1 MKLKSILKKMTICTM
16 TVMMGFTCMS
26 TLTTVKANELVMAKT
41 TDDLGSVIKEPVVN
55 ENRVDA
61 QLENAGLRI
70 TFYRDD
76 VFRIYVDPTMEF
88 ADPTPNSPDHE
99 GKMISKGEEEYI
111 NEYGAVTPQL
121 TENNDSYEISTD
133 SIKLLIR
140 KSDAVMTLINKNTG
154 EILWKEA
161 SPIKIGGSKST
172 QILEEQEHEYFF
184 GGGITNGF
192 VNQNGRKV
200 KIEIGSY
207 WTSGANSS
215 PIPFYL
221 STKGYGVMRHT
232 WKSGLYDFG
241 NSDKNIVNATHNEN
255 RFDAFYFVGDTMT
268 NVVDEYTELTGKAS
282 MMTKYGYYLA
292 HLNCYNRDKWVEN
305 SDGTRTEYQSGKGA
319 PANAVMES
327 LNGQDK
333 NGNKDEEAYKFSAR
347 AVIDD
352 YVNNDMPL
360 GWFLPNDG
368 YGCGYGQSDSFEG
381 DLQNLSDFASYA
393 KDNGVITGLWTQ
405 QDIWPADKNNPQ
417 KGERD
422 IVAEAKAGVSALK
435 TDVAWVGN
443 GYSMALDGI
452 KTAFEAIKDHTRPSI
467 ISLDGWAGS
476 QRYAGMWTGDQ
487 TGGNWEYIRMHIPS
501 YITAGMSGQFN
512 VGSDMDGIYGGG
524 NPVVQTRD
532 FQWKAFTP
540 MQLDMDGWGK
550 EDKKPWV
557 FDEPYTSI
565 NRMYLKLKAE
575 MLPYNYT
582 LSREAYDSSVPMVR
596 GMFLSDA
603 NEYTYTNKV
612 NENQFTW
619 GDSILVAPVYQ
630 DIASDEKGN
639 DIRNDIYLPGE
650 DNVWIDYFSGQ
661 QYQGGMILNGFDAP
675 VWKTP
680 VFVKN
685 GAIIPMTVENNSPYE
700 LTGDEDRIYEIYPSG
715 NTEFVQYDD
724 QGDTEAYKLNDFTTT
739 KITSRAPVSG
749 DGQAVI
755 TVQPTKGDFK
765 GMVANKATQFVVN
778 VAKEPTKLSAQV
790 GKEKVTLRKVTS
802 IEEFNAGENVYY
814 YNEAPDMNK
823 YATEGSEFANVE
835 IINTPKLY
843 VKVAATD
850 TTKNAVSLTIEDFN
864 NTQPRVHDNQTVLP
878 ETPANL
884 HAVDKG
890 DTTISIAW
898 DKVDTATMYEVQAN
912 DRIYSNITDTN
923 FTVPNLN
930 SVTTYQIKVRAV
942 NSKGISSWSEPIEET
957 TTLDI
962 YRNKIK
968 DMDVSVSSQSYQW
981 PKENIIDNN
990 NSTVWRTDYS
1000 QTDNLPAY
1008 ALFDLK
1014 YVYDLDKLEYSP
1026 LNENYANA
1034 KAKDIE
1040 IQTSM
1045 DGRVFKTVKEVTCP
1059 DDESMITFDLEGV
1072 SARFVRFYIKNS
1084 YSYYSGAA
1092 EISIYKEE
1100 GSGTKVVGDYNED
1113 GQIDESDLI
1122 FFENYAGVKEGATM
1136 WESQVKKADLNQNG
1150 YIDAYDISFVSSQI
1164 DGGIVPTRKHINGE
1178 IILEPSVKEVK
1189 KGETFTIDV
1198 MANRFADINAFNF
1211 EIPYDTSKYEVVSLP
1226 EAVDS
1231 ISEMRNFSI
1240 NFEKEGYLSVSF
1252 ANVGNK
1258 SRING
1263 NGKLATIEFKAK
1275 EDSIIA
1281 LSGQN
1286 GLIVDS
1292 RLNTRDAFEEIRVI
1306 EGISATC
1313 AQESSPNSTKNILD
1327 GNDTTY
1333 LWSSWVN
1340 NDIMEAD
1347 KEIYLD
1353 LKDIY
1358 ELDSINYYRG
1368 QEYSWLWFN
1377 YADIY
1382 ISEDGKDYTLFKKKV
1397 KADTTNEPAV
1407 FDISGAK
1414 GRYIKIVLPN
1424 EYLPYKYFA
1433 IADLEVVKAAT
1444 K

>member
-1 MKLKSILKKMTICTM
+1 MKLKNIFKKISLCTM
-16 TVMMGFTCMS
+16 TVMMVFTCMS
-26 TLTTVKANELVMAKT
+26 NLTTVKANNLVMAKT
-41 TDDLGSVIKEPVVN
+41 TDELGGVIAHPVVN
-55 ENRVDA
+55 ENKVEA

-76 VFRIYVDPTMEF
+76 VFRIYVDPANSF
-88 ADPTPNSPDHE
+88 ADPAPNSPAHK
-99 GKMISKGEEEYI
+99 GKMIAKGEEEYK
-111 NEYGAVTPQL
+111 NEYGVVTPQL
-121 TENNDSYEISTD
+121 KETDDAYVISTD
-133 SIKLLIR
+133 SVELSIQKNSAIM
-140 KSDAVMTLINKNTG
+140 SLINKKTG
-154 EILWKEA
+154 ETLWKEA
-161 SPIKIGGSKST
+161 SPLAIGGGKTSQT
-172 QILEEQEHEYFF
+172 LEEQAQEYFF

-207 WTSGANSS
+207 WTNGANSS
-215 PIPFYL
+215 PVPFYL

-241 NSDKNIVNATHNEN
+241 YSDENTVNAAHNED

-268 NVVDEYTELTGKAS
+268 NIVDEYAELTGKAA
-282 MMTKYGYYLA
+282 MMIKYGYYLA

-327 LNGQDK
+327 LNGLDEK
-333 NGNKDEEAYKFSAR
+333 GNKDEQAYKFSAR
-347 AVIDD
+347 AVIDNFVD
-352 YVNNDMPL
+352 KDMPL
-360 GWFLPNDG
+360 GWFTPNDG

-381 DLQNLSDFASYA
+381 DLQNLTDFAEYA
-393 KDNGVITGLWTQ
+393 KDKGITTGLWTQ
-405 QDIWPADKNNPQ
+405 QDIWPEDKNNPQ

-422 IVAEAKAGVSALK
+422 IEAEAKAGISALK

-452 KTAFEAIKDHTRPSI
+452 KTAFEAIKEYTRPLI
-467 ISLDGWAGS
+467 ISVDGWAGS
-476 QRYAGMWTGDQ
+476 QRYAGMWSGDQ
-487 TGGNWEYIRMHIPS
+487 TGGNWEYIRMHIPT
-501 YITAGMSGQFN
+501 YITAGLSGQFN

-524 NPVVQTRD
+524 NPVIQSRD
-532 FQWKAFTP
+532 FQWKSFTP
-540 MQLDMDGWGK
+540 LQLDMDGWGK
-550 EDKKPWV
+550 EDKNPWV

-582 LSREAYDSSVPMVR
+582 LSREAYESSTPMVR
-596 GMFLSDA
+596 GTFLSDA
-603 NEYTYTNKV
+603 NEYTYTNKI

-619 GDSILVAPVYQ
+619 GDSILVAPIYQ
-630 DIASDEKGN
+630 DTASDDNGN
-639 DIRNDIYLPGE
+639 DVRNDIYLPGE
-650 DNVWIDYFSGQ
+650 ENIWIDYFNGQ
-661 QYQGGMILNGFDAP
+661 QYQGGTILNGIDAP

-700 LTGDEDRIYEIYPSG
+700 LTGKEDRIYEVYPSG
-715 NTEFVQYDD
+715 DTEFVQYDD
-724 QGDTEAYKLNDFTTT
+724 QGDTEDYKLNDYTTT
-739 KITSRAPVSG
+739 KITSKAPVSG
-749 DGQAVI
+749 DGKATI
-755 TVQPTKGDFK
+755 TVQPARGEFN
-765 GMVANKATQFVVN
+765 GMTTSRATQFVVN
-778 VAKEPTKLSAQV
+778 VAKEPTKLHAQV
-790 GKEKVTLRKVTS
+790 GKENVSLRKVTT
-802 IEEFNAGENVYY
+802 IEEFNAGENVYF
-814 YNEAPDMNK
+814 YNETPDMNK
-823 YATEGSEFANVE
+823 YATEGSEFANVK

-850 TTKNAVSLTIEDFN
+850 ITKNAVSLTIEDFN
-864 NTQPRVHDNQTVLP
+864 NTQPRVHDNQTIIP
-878 ETPANL
+878 NTPANL
-884 HAVDKG
+884 HVVDKG
-890 DTTISIAW
+890 DTTVAIAW
-898 DKVDTATMYEVQAN
+898 DNVATASMYEVQVD
-912 DRIYSNITDTN
+912 DRIYSNIMDTS
-923 FTVPNLN
+923 FTIPNL
-930 SVTTYQIKVRAV
+930 SPVTTYKIKVRAV
-942 NSKGISSWSEPIEET
+942 NSKGVSPWSEAIEET

-981 PKENIIDNN
+981 PKENITDNN
-990 NSTVWRTDYS
+990 EGTVWRTDYS
-1000 QTDNLPAY
+1000 QADNLPAY

-1014 YVYDLDKLEYSP
+1014 YVYDLDKLEYVP
-1026 LNENYANA
+1026 LNNNYAGA

-1045 DGRVFKTVKEVTCP
+1045 DGRIFKTVKEVTCP
-1059 DDESMITFDLEGV
+1059 NDENMITFDLEGV

-1092 EISIYKEE
+1092 EISIYKED

-1150 YIDAYDISFVSSQI
+1150 YIDAYDISFVSSQV

-1178 IILEPSVKEVK
+1178 IILEPSLKEVK
-1189 KGETFTIDV
+1189 KGETFTVDI
-1198 MANRFADINAFNF
+1198 MANRFVDINAFSF
-1211 EIPYDTSKYEVVSLP
+1211 EIPYDASKYEVVSLP
-1226 EAVDS
+1226 EAVDN
-1231 ISEMRNFSI
+1231 INEMRNFSM

-1258 SRING
+1258 NRING
-1263 NGKLATIEFKAK
+1263 NGKLATIEFVAK
-1275 EDSIIA
+1275 EDSVIS
-1281 LSGQN
+1281 LTGQN
-1286 GLIVDS
+1286 GLVVDS

-1306 EGISATC
+1306 EGISASC
-1313 AQESSPNSTKNILD
+1313 AQESSNGSTRNILD
-1327 GNDTTY
+1327 GDDTTY
-1333 LWSSWVN
+1333 LWSSWVD

-1358 ELDSINYYRG
+1358 DLDSINYYRG
-1368 QEYSWLWFN
+1368 EEYSWLWFN

-1382 ISEDGKDYTLFKKKV
+1382 ISEDGKDYTLFKKKL

-1414 GRYIKIVLPN
+1414 ARYIKIVLPN

>member
-1 MKLKSILKKMTICTM
+1 MKLKNIFKKISLCTM
-16 TVMMGFTCMS
+16 TVMMVFTCMS
-26 TLTTVKANELVMAKT
+26 NLTTVKANNLVMAKT
-41 TDDLGSVIKEPVVN
+41 TDELGGVIAQPVVN
-55 ENRVDA
+55 ENKVEA

-76 VFRIYVDPTMEF
+76 VFRIYVDPANSF
-88 ADPTPNSPDHE
+88 ADPTPNSPAHK
-99 GKMISKGEEEYI
+99 GKMIAKGEEEYK
-111 NEYGAVTPQL
+111 NEYGVVTPQL
-121 TENNDSYEISTD
+121 KETDDAYVISTD
-133 SIKLLIR
+133 SVELSIQKNSAIM
-140 KSDAVMTLINKNTG
+140 SLINKKTG
-154 EILWKEA
+154 ETLWKEA
-161 SPIKIGGSKST
+161 SPLAIGSGKTSQT
-172 QILEEQEHEYFF
+172 LEEQAQEYFF

-207 WTSGANSS
+207 WTNGANSS
-215 PIPFYL
+215 PVPFYL

-241 NSDKNIVNATHNEN
+241 NSAENTVNAAHNED

-268 NVVDEYTELTGKAS
+268 NIVDEYAELTGKAT

-327 LNGQDK
+327 LNGLDE
-333 NGNKDEEAYKFSAR
+333 NGNKDEQAYKFSAR
-347 AVIDD
+347 AVIDNFVD
-352 YVNNDMPL
+352 NDMPL
-360 GWFLPNDG
+360 GWFTPNDG

-381 DLQNLSDFASYA
+381 DLQNLTDFAKYA
-393 KDNGVITGLWTQ
+393 KDKGINTGLWTQ
-405 QDIWPADKNNPQ
+405 QDIWPKDKNNPQ

-422 IVAEAKAGVSALK
+422 IEAEAKAGVSALK

-452 KTAFEAIKDHTRPSI
+452 KTAFEAIKEYTRPLI
-467 ISLDGWAGS
+467 VSLDGWAGS
-476 QRYAGMWTGDQ
+476 QRYAGMWSGDQ

-501 YITAGMSGQFN
+501 YITAGLSGQFN

-524 NPVVQTRD
+524 NPVIQSRD
-532 FQWKAFTP
+532 FQWKSFTP
-540 MQLDMDGWGK
+540 LQLDMDGWGK
-550 EDKKPWV
+550 EDKNPWV

-582 LSREAYDSSVPMVR
+582 LSREAYESSTPMVR
-596 GMFLSDA
+596 GTFLSDA
-603 NEYTYTNKV
+603 NEYTYTNKI

-619 GDSILVAPVYQ
+619 GDSILVAPIYQ
-630 DIASDEKGN
+630 DTASDDNGN
-639 DIRNDIYLPGE
+639 DVRNDIYLPGE
-650 DNVWIDYFSGQ
+650 ENIWIDYFNGQ
-661 QYQGGMILNGFDAP
+661 QYQGGTILNGIDAP

-700 LTGDEDRIYEIYPSG
+700 LTGKEDRIYEVYPSG
-715 NTEFVQYDD
+715 DTEIVQYDD
-724 QGDTEAYKLNDFTTT
+724 QGDTEDYKLNEYTTT
-739 KITSRAPVSG
+739 KITSKAPVSG
-749 DGQAVI
+749 DGKATI
-755 TVQPTKGDFK
+755 TVQPARGEFK
-765 GMVANKATQFVVN
+765 GMATRKATQFVVN
-778 VAKEPTKLSAQV
+778 VAKEPTKLHAQA
-790 GKEKVTLRKVTS
+790 GKENVSLRKVTTM
-802 IEEFNAGENVYY
+802 EEFNAGENVYF
-814 YNEAPDMNK
+814 YNETPDMNK
-823 YATEGSEFANVE
+823 YATEGSEFANVK

-843 VKVAATD
+843 VKVASTD
-850 TTKNAVSLTIEDFN
+850 ITKNAVSLTIEDFN
-864 NTQPRVHDNQTVLP
+864 NTQPRVHDNQTTIP
-878 ETPANL
+878 NTPANL
-884 HAVDKG
+884 HVVDKG
-890 DTTISIAW
+890 DTTVAIAW
-898 DKVDTATMYEVQAN
+898 DNVATASMYEVQVD
-912 DRIYSNITDTN
+912 DRIYSNIMDTS
-923 FTVPNLN
+923 FTIPNL
-930 SVTTYQIKVRAV
+930 SPVTTYKIKVRAV
-942 NSKGISSWSEPIEET
+942 NSKGVSPWSEEIEET

-981 PKENIIDNN
+981 PKENITDNN
-990 NSTVWRTDYS
+990 EGTVWRTDYS

-1014 YVYDLDKLEYSP
+1014 YVYDLDKLEYVP
-1026 LNENYANA
+1026 LNNNYAGA

-1045 DGRVFKTVKEVTCP
+1045 DGRIFKTVKEVTCP
-1059 DDESMITFDLEGV
+1059 NDENMITFDLEGV
-1072 SARFVRFYIKNS
+1072 SARFVRFNIKNS

-1092 EISIYKEE
+1092 EISIYKED

-1150 YIDAYDISFVSSQI
+1150 YIDAYDISFVSSQV

-1178 IILEPSVKEVK
+1178 IILEPSLKEVK
-1189 KGETFTIDV
+1189 KGETFTVDI
-1198 MANRFADINAFNF
+1198 MANRFVDINAFSF
-1211 EIPYDTSKYEVVSLP
+1211 EIPYDVSKYEVVSLP
-1226 EAVDS
+1226 EAVDN
-1231 ISEMRNFSI
+1231 INEMRNFSM
-1240 NFEKEGYLSVSF
+1240 NFEKEGYLSISF

-1258 SRING
+1258 NRING
-1263 NGKLATIEFKAK
+1263 NGKLATIEFIAK
-1275 EDSIIA
+1275 EDSIIS
-1281 LSGQN
+1281 LTGQN
-1286 GLIVDS
+1286 GLVVDS

-1306 EGISATC
+1306 EGISASC
-1313 AQESSPNSTKNILD
+1313 AQESSYNATKNILD
-1327 GNDTTY
+1327 GDDTTY
-1333 LWSSWVN
+1333 LWSSWVD

-1358 ELDSINYYRG
+1358 DLDSINYYRG
-1368 QEYSWLWFN
+1368 EDYSWLWFN

-1382 ISEDGKDYTLFKKKV
+1382 ISEDGKDYTLFKKKL

-1414 GRYIKIVLPN
+1414 ARYIKIVLPN